1 MRRVNRKKN
10 KSKLSPVYNNSH
22 NICSPDLNIIS
33 TIFVFSFSRLKID
46 NRRDSMTDAKVK
58 RHEKGKGNRELFV
71 NALKTTVPVLL
82 GYIPLGMAFGFLL
95 DGAGYHWIY
104 AFLMSLLIYAGSG
117 QFLAVALL
125 AAGAGLTEFVVATLL
140 LNLRHAFYGLSLLEK
155 FSDVG
160 KVKPYL
166 IFALTDETYALL
178 TTTEVPEG
186 GSKSRFYFYIAALDH
201 LYWIMGSVIGA
212 VLGSLLDLNLEG
224 MAFVLTALFVVLT
237 IEQHFNSRARF
248 PFVAAV
254 GAGAL
259 SLILFSPENMLL
271 ISIILGT
278 LILIGREKLIQKNTG
293 LSKRTGKNHTATAQ
307 SIKVQDGSKEES

>member
-1 MRRVNRKKN
+1 
-10 KSKLSPVYNNSH
+10 
-22 NICSPDLNIIS
+22 
-33 TIFVFSFSRLKID
+33 
-46 NRRDSMTDAKVK
+46 MTEKGVK
-58 RHEKGKGNRELFV
+58 RHEGGESNKDLFV
-71 NALKTTVPVLL
+71 NAFKTTIPVFL

-95 DGAGYHWIY
+95 DGAEYHWIY
-104 AFLMSLLIYAGSG
+104 AFLMSLLVYAGSG

-125 AAGAGLTEFVVATLL
+125 AAGAGFTEFVVATLL

-155 FSDVG
+155 FSGVG

-178 TTTEVPEG
+178 TTTEVPAG

-201 LYWIMGSVIGA
+201 LYWIMGSVLGA

-237 IEQHFNSRARF
+237 IEQYFNSSIRF

-259 SLILFSPENMLL
+259 SLILFSPDNMLL

-278 LILIGREKLIQKNTG
+278 LILMGREKLTQGDMHVNKGIRKP
-293 LSKRTGKNHTATAQ
+293 HAAAAQ
-307 SIKVQDGSKEES
+307 PVQVQDSSKEEN

>member
-1 MRRVNRKKN
+1 
-10 KSKLSPVYNNSH
+10 
-22 NICSPDLNIIS
+22 
-33 TIFVFSFSRLKID
+33 
-46 NRRDSMTDAKVK
+46 MTEKGVK
-58 RHEKGKGNRELFV
+58 RQEKGKVDKDLFV
-71 NALKTTVPVLL
+71 SALKTTIPVFL

-104 AFLMSLLIYAGSG
+104 AFIMSLLVYAGSG

-125 AAGAGLTEFVVATLL
+125 AAGAGLTEFVIATLL
-140 LNLRHAFYGLSLLEK
+140 LNLRHSFYGLSLLEK
-155 FSDVG
+155 FSDIG

-178 TTTEVPEG
+178 TTTEVPPE

-201 LYWIMGSVIGA
+201 LYWITGSVFGA
-212 VLGSLLDLNLEG
+212 VLGSLLNLNLEG

-237 IEQHFNSRARF
+237 IEQYFNSSVCF

-259 SLILFSPENMLL
+259 SLMLFSPDNMLL
-271 ISIILGT
+271 MSIILGT
-278 LILIGREKLIQKNTG
+278 LILIGREKLMQKNQNSVKG
-293 LSKRTGKNHTATAQ
+293 TGKNANKGTGKIKKHISGTTGAQ
-307 SIKVQDGSKEES
+307 TVKVKDGSKEDTL